1 MFFRVLCLLFAGFI
15 FPAMGNA
22 QQLATYTIDSVDSPI
37 SFHSENVALVSFE
50 DSDSTQF
57 AIATGDSVLMPF
69 SSDEITEGFH
79 FVDVEFADG
88 TTSAAIPVVVVV
100 QEPDDP
106 PPSAHRGRIQIQG
119 PDMKPEVSWAW
130 AQDTPPTKAEGLAQ
144 LDALYNG
151 LTDKQKTERAGAYS
165 KARAWIRGLPV
176 GGVDAQVSKTWGG
189 KKKKSNRIDIEVIKG
204 KAFTGAD
211 PEAPDDEETGEVFQ

>member
-1 MFFRVLCLLFAGFI
+1 MFRMLCLLFVCFI
-15 FPAMGNA
+15 CPAIGHA
-22 QQLATYTIDSVDSPI
+22 QQLATYTIDSFDPAI
-37 SFHSENVALVSFE
+37 SFQSDDPVLVSFE
-50 DSDSTQF
+50 DTDSTQF
-57 AIATGDSVLMPF
+57 AIATGNSVLVPL
-69 SSDEITEGFH
+69 SSDEIIEGFH
-79 FVDVEFADG
+79 IVDVEFADG
-88 TTSAAIPVVVVV
+88 GVLAAIPVVVV

-106 PPSAHRGRIQIQG
+106 PPPAHRGRIQIQG
-119 PDMKPEVSWAW
+119 PDMNPEVSWAW

-151 LTDKQKTERAGAYS
+151 LTDKQKTERAGAYA
-165 KARAWIRGLPV
+165 KARVWIRGLPV

-211 PEAPDDEETGEVFQ
+211 PEASDDEETEEVFQ